1 MTMDDMRQDRTH
13 ASLGN
18 RNRRAV
24 MEEIVLRGPLSRT
37 EIAANVGLTTASISR
52 ITSPLIDEGLIREV
66 PMPDREP
73 GTRPG
78 RPSAYLDI
86 APEGGQVLGVGIG
99 RTFQT
104 ITLTNLKNQVISG
117 TDLKLDSL
125 DDPDMVVERV
135 ADGCRRLIDRH
146 IKDRER
152 LLGGFLMIPASVD
165 GTRGNVLYSNH
176 LGWRDVPLRSKLVGL
191 LDLPM
196 RIESMMT
203 AFTLAET
210 RFGAARG
217 QDNVL
222 VLVCALGLGAGLVL
236 DGRFVKGKDFA
247 AEEIGRMMVAGKD
260 GNPTTLDRVA
270 SGHGILQNLHG
281 DDLSDMSLREQSD
294 AILVAIERD
303 RDGDSAMG
311 ALMADAGRALGQ
323 TVAQFVHFIA
333 PESVVVAGPLGVSP
347 SYVSAVRDAIVK
359 GLGTKEVNVVTS
371 AVTGPVSGQSATCG
385 LAICEYLFEKP

>member
-1 MTMDDMRQDRTH
+1 M
-13 ASLGN
+13 
-18 RNRRAV
+18 
-24 MEEIVLRGPLSRT
+24 LRGPLSRT

-52 ITSPLIDEGLIREV
+52 ITCPLIDEGLIREV
-66 PMPDREP
+66 SRPDREP
-73 GTRPG
+73 GAGPG
-78 RPSAYLDI
+78 RPSVYLDI
-86 APEGGQVLGVGIG
+86 APQGGQVLGIGIG

-104 ITLTNLKNQVISG
+104 ITLTDLKNQVIAG

-135 ADGCRRLIDRH
+135 ADGCRRLIDKH
-146 IKDRER
+146 IKDRRR

-165 GTRGNVLYSNH
+165 GMQGNVRYSDY
-176 LGWRDVPLRSKLVGL
+176 LGWRDVPLRSKLASL

-210 RFGAARG
+210 RFGAAQG

-236 DGRFVKGKDFA
+236 DGRFVKGRDFA
-247 AEEIGRMMVAGKD
+247 AEKIGRIMVVGKD
-260 GNPTTLDRVA
+260 GTPTTLDRVA

-281 DDLSDMSLREQSD
+281 DDLSSMSLREQSN
-294 AILVAIERD
+294 AILAAIERD
-303 RDGDSAMG
+303 RHGDSAMG
-311 ALMADAGRALGQ
+311 AFMADAGRALGQ
-323 TVAQFVHFIA
+323 TVAQFIHFIA
-333 PESVVVAGPLGVSP
+333 PESVVIAGPLGVSP

-359 GLGTKEVNVVTS
+359 GFGTKKVNVVTS